1 MTAATVIRRATRE
14 DAATLQTLLEEQAR
28 HHGEVLERGV
38 EALERHGFGPQP
50 LFRALIAEK
59 AGQAQGFALYYPDF
73 STLRG
78 RPGVMLQDIYVC
90 ETARGTGLGRALLT
104 EVMADAEDWEA
115 SFLTL
120 MLDRDNDNARAFYAR
135 HGFSA
140 RGDYDMLILEGPG
153 LEELTNRQT
162 G

>member
-78 RPGVMLQDIYVC
+78 RPGVMLQDIYVR

-115 SFLTL
+115 AFLTL

-135 HGFSA
+135 HGFAA